1 MQQAIAGKRAST
13 SNHRQVLHSRD
24 PMVLYNVSKQPEMPL
39 HPQRHILLNQ
49 SGRHGARLVPLL
61 LRGERG

>member
-1 MQQAIAGKRAST
+1 MRQGIAGKRAST

-24 PMVLYNVSKQPEMPL
+24 TMVLDNVSKQPEMPL
-39 HPQRHILLNQ
+39 HPQRHNLLNQ
-49 SGRHGARLVPLL
+49 GGSHSARLVPLL